1 MKVGVCVAIIE
12 DEQILLTKRK
22 DFEVWCLPGGHV
34 DAGETVA
41 QAAVREAFEET
52 GLKVELTR
60 LVGIY
65 SIPNA
70 RAWINLMILFAAKTV
85 GGTLKA
91 QEDEV
96 LDINTFSLEAIPEN
110 LLWGHR
116 QRIFDAFAG
125 YGGGIVRQQN
135 VPFDEV
141 ADRQELYRLLAESG
155 LSGLDF
161 YAQHFGWDNGR
172 NGRNELGDPAID
184 FD

>member
-12 DEQILLTKRK
+12 DEKILLTKRK

-41 QAAVREAFEET
+41 EAAVREALEET
-52 GLKVELTR
+52 SLQVQLTR

-65 SIPNA
+65 SMPKSNA
-70 RAWINLMILFAAKTV
+70 WVNLMILFAAKTI

-96 LDINTFSLEAIPEN
+96 LDIDTFSLETIPKN

-116 QRIFDAFAG
+116 QRILDAFAG
-125 YGGGIVRQQN
+125 HGGGIVRQQN

-141 ADRQELYRLLAESG
+141 SDRRELYQLLDESG
-155 LSGLDF
+155 LSGLEF
-161 YAQHFGWDNGR
+161 YTQTFGLADSGNDR
-172 NGRNELGDPAID
+172 REL
-184 FD
+184 

>member
-41 QAAVREAFEET
+41 EAAVREALEET
-52 GLKVELTR
+52 GLQVKLTR
-60 LVGIY
+60 LVGVY
-65 SIPNA
+65 SMPKTK
-70 RAWINLMILFAAKTV
+70 AWVNLMILFAAETV

-96 LDINTFSLEAIPEN
+96 LEIERFAVDAIPQN

-116 QRIFDAFAG
+116 QRILDAFAG
-125 YGGGIVRQQN
+125 HGGGIVRQQT

-141 ADRQELYRLLAESG
+141 SDRQELYQLLSESG
-155 LSGLDF
+155 LSGLEF
-161 YAQHFGWDNGR
+161 YVQTFGLEDSSNDR
-172 NGRNELGDPAID
+172 REV
-184 FD
+184 